1 MLRFSDQHAIV
12 RANNV
17 GGFAQYD
24 FYQSRVAPL
33 FIGDLICELRRG
45 HGFQIDQSA
54 LRFRD
59 NLLRD
64 RDDVAVSQFYAHL
77 LSRAQNHHAKVIAR
91 SNFRNAAN
99 RDESDFGTQ
108 NFIAPAEDG
117 SSGAHAKTSWFD

>member
-1 MLRFSDQHAIV
+1 MLRFSDQHAVV
-12 RANNV
+12 RADNF

-24 FYQSRVAPL
+24 FYQSRIALL

-59 NLLRD
+59 DLLRD
-64 RDDVAVSQFYAHL
+64 RDDVAVRQFYAHL
-77 LSRAQNHHAKVIAR
+77 LSRAQNHHAKVVAG
-91 SNFRNAAN
+91 SNFWYAAN

-108 NFIAPAEDG
+108 YFNAPAQYG
-117 SSGAHAKTSWFD
+117 